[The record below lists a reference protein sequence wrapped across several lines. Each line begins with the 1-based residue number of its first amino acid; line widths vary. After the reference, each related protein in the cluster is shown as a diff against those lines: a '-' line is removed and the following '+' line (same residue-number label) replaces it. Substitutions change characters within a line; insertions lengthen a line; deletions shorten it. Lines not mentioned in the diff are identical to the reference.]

1 MTLTATHIQD
11 DPPPPVSDPAPDVP
25 DISPVPKGEE
35 PIPVPEPLP
44 PPDAWG
50 PRGLEAV

>member
-11 DPPPPVSDPAPDVP
+11 DPAPDVP
-25 DISPVPKGEE
+25 DISPVPEGEE